1 MNVSTG
7 LLPVYTKG
15 EGTEGPVVHRLTRF
29 FLRERIGRVRV
40 DVDVRSSTGLL
51 GLSLIMLGA
60 NEETDSTY
68 TESAVLLAVTQ
79 SGVTPI
85 GVSRMTAFADL
96 DTAIAGL
103 PIVAFAVKCWNT
115 AGEEIELALVS
126 LDIHTMQA
134 V

>member
-51 GLSLIMLGA
+51 GPTRRPTA
-60 NEETDSTY
+60 
-68 TESAVLLAVTQ
+68 
-79 SGVTPI
+79 PI
-85 GVSRMTAFADL
+85 PSPPCSSRSPKAASRRSVCR
-96 DTAIAGL
+96 A
-103 PIVAFAVKCWNT
+103 
-115 AGEEIELALVS
+115 
-126 LDIHTMQA
+126 
-134 V
+134 